1 MVTRSSGSGAAV
13 VAVVDV
19 NSRRTSG
26 RSTLQLCPLGP
37 PRRRRQPGVPGE
49 PGGPARWT
57 GWVVWSTA
65 GASHIGHTQPHHA
78 DSVAAPSALYTAP
91 GCVLAGA

>member
-1 MVTRSSGSGAAV
+1 MVTRSSGSGGAAA
-13 VAVVDV
+13 AVVDV

-37 PRRRRQPGVPGE
+37 PRRRRQPG
-49 PGGPARWT
+49 GPAGWT
-57 GWVVWSTA
+57 GLVGWST
-65 GASHIGHTQPHHA
+65 ASHIGHTQPHHA
-78 DSVAAPSALYTAP
+78 DSAAAPSALYTAP